1 LEGSP
6 EYHRSSLA
14 PLPRTPDPTPG
25 LRACQVSLSHLYLAS
40 RIHTHAYGP
49 SRHRTVSIRPSLDS
63 RGDPLKVRPNSTE
76 NCFRSLLLRQAPAAR
91 FRDDSTLFFLS
102 LVSPPSTSSS
112 DHFPPLCACAGRQLV
127 GHRAAARITT
137 ILREEPARQL
147 VQATSITRSGDA
159 SRRLA
164 LSTKLEWG
172 EVSYRE

>member
-1 LEGSP
+1 MHTAPADTALSP
-6 EYHRSSLA
+6 SDLLSTAAEIPSKSAPIALKIASVHYFCDKLRRQDFETIPLSSFSPSSLLHLSWPTKPA
-14 PLPRTPDPTPG
+14 TPFPLDLIISCR
-25 LRACQVSLSHLYLAS
+25 RYH
-40 RIHTHAYGP
+40 HATTY
-49 SRHRTVSIRPSLDS
+49 
-63 RGDPLKVRPNSTE
+63 
-76 NCFRSLLLRQAPAAR
+76 
-91 FRDDSTLFFLS
+91 
-102 LVSPPSTSSS
+102 TSSS